1 MAKAGQAPAEENHR
15 VSLVTGRLRAGM
27 IIVLLLLTMLG
38 VRLFQVQAVDPEG
51 MADAAVANRLVT
63 VGVPALRG
71 GILDNEGNYLAR
83 SVERFDIVVDQR
95 LSAAYEEEEYQ
106 RRNAEGDL
114 ETVTFDAAMEELSV
128 ILDQDPQTLRR
139 SILGE
144 KGFNFVAK
152 TVTPEIRDKVL
163 AVKFPGVYA
172 DRTTLRTYPS
182 GPVAGSIVGFLGTEG
197 AQEGLELTQDSILAG
212 EAGSKTY
219 EIGGDGIRIPYATNE
234 DVPVQDGD
242 SIRLT
247 IDQDLQWFAQQTIAS
262 QVREYNADWGN
273 VVVVEVETGNVLA
286 MAESTTVDPNNPGAT
301 EAESR
306 KARSV
311 TDSFEPGSTTKVIT
325 MAAAIEEGIIT
336 PTSQFQIDNTYS
348 IDGQT
353 FKDAFEHGT
362 VRMTAS
368 GVLAKSMNTGTV
380 MVGQQL
386 SPQQRYDWLRKF
398 GIGTELGT
406 GLNGETSGLLAP
418 PENWDTRQQYTVLF
432 GQGLTQTA
440 LHTAMVYQTIANDGV
455 RLAPRLVD
463 ARIDAEGT
471 EHPTERKPGTRVVS
485 EETALEVQ
493 HMLETTTVEGSG
505 ASGAL
510 EKYRVGSKTGTAE
523 APSPS
528 GGYDGYTVSYAGI
541 APMDD
546 PKYVAVVTIQRPKGD
561 LYYIEP
567 GKTFQKVMEQVLTTN
582 NVAPSEGE
590 PVTYPIEY

>member
-1 MAKAGQAPAEENHR
+1 VFL
-15 VSLVTGRLRAGM
+15 VSGRLRAGLV
-27 IIVLLLLTMLG
+27 IALVLLTVLG
-38 VRLFQVQAVDPEG
+38 VRLFQVQGLDPEG
-51 MADAAVANRLVT
+51 KAEAAVANRLVT
-63 VGVPALRG
+63 TTVPALRG
-71 GILDNEGNYLAR
+71 GILDANGNYLAR

-95 LSAAYEEEEYQ
+95 LSQGKDEYP
-106 RRNAEGDL
+106 RRTPEGEWED
-114 ETVTFDAAMEELSV
+114 VTFDQAFDELSA
-128 ILDQDPQTLRR
+128 ILGQDADTLRR

-182 GPVAGSIVGFLGTEG
+182 GAVAGSIVGFLGTEG

-234 DVPVQDGD
+234 DVPVKDGD
-242 SIRLT
+242 SIKLT
-247 IDQDLQWFAQQTIAS
+247 IDQDLQWFAQDAIAAQT
-262 QVREYNADWGN
+262 REYNAEWGN
-273 VVVVEVETGNVLA
+273 VVVVEVATGNILA

-301 EAESR
+301 EADSR

-325 MAAAIEEGIIT
+325 MAAAIEEGLIT
-336 PTSQFQIDNTYS
+336 PTSPFLINSNYTV
-348 IDGQT
+348 DGQT
-353 FKDAFEHGT
+353 FKDAYEHGT
-362 VRMTAS
+362 LQMTAS
-368 GVLAKSMNTGTV
+368 GILANSLNTGTV
-380 MVGQQL
+380 MVGEQL
-386 SPQQRYDWLRKF
+386 TPQERYDWMRKF

-406 GLNGETSGLLAP
+406 GLNGETSGLLAQ
-418 PENWDTRQQYTVLF
+418 PEQWDSRQQYTVLF

-463 ARIDAEGT
+463 STIDADGE
-471 EHPTERKPGTRVVS
+471 EHTIDSGEGTRVVS
-485 EETALEVQ
+485 KKTAEEVQ
-493 HMLETTTVEGSG
+493 RMLETVTVEGSG
-505 ASGAL
+505 SSGAL
-510 EKYRVGSKTGTAE
+510 EKYRVGAKTGTAE
-523 APSPS
+523 APSPN
-528 GGYDGYTVSYAGI
+528 GGYDGVTVSYAGI

-561 LYYIEP
+561 LYYVEP
-567 GKTFQKVMEQVLTTN
+567 GKTFQKVMEQVLTTH
-582 NVAPSEGE
+582 NVAPSTGE
-590 PVTYPIEY
+590 PDIYPIEY

>member
-1 MAKAGQAPAEENHR
+1 MAKAGQAPAQENHR
-15 VSLVTGRLRAGM
+15 VSLVTGRLRTGL
-27 IIVLLLLTMLG
+27 IIVLVLLTVLG
-38 VRLFQVQAVDPEG
+38 VRLFQVQGVDPEG

-63 VGVPALRG
+63 VNVPALRG
-71 GILDNEGNYLAR
+71 GILDSEGNYLAR

-95 LSAAYEEEEYQ
+95 LSAAYDEEEYE
-106 RRNAEGDL
+106 RRNSEGDK
-114 ETVTFDAAMEELSV
+114 ETVTFDDAFEELAG
-128 ILDQDPQTLRR
+128 ILGQDAATLRR
-139 SILGE
+139 SILGD

-212 EAGSKTY
+212 EPGSKTY

-262 QVREYNADWGN
+262 QVRDYNADWGN

-325 MAAAIEEGIIT
+325 MAAAIEEGIIS
-336 PTSQFQIDNTYS
+336 PTSQFQIDNTYT

-353 FKDAFEHGT
+353 FKDAFDHGT
-362 VRMTAS
+362 VRMTAA

-386 SPQQRYDWLRKF
+386 TPQQRYDWLRKF

-406 GLNGETSGLLAP
+406 GLNGETSGLLVAP
-418 PENWDTRQQYTVLF
+418 ETWDTRQQYTVLF

-455 RLAPRLVD
+455 RLSPRLVD
-463 ARIDAEGT
+463 ARIDAEGV
-471 EHPTERKPGTRVVS
+471 EHPTERKKGTRVVS
-485 EETALEVQ
+485 EKTAVEVQ

-546 PKYVAVVTIQRPKGD
+546 PKYVTVVTLQRPKGD

-582 NVAPSEGE
+582 NVAPSEGK

>member
-1 MAKAGQAPAEENHR
+1 MFL
-15 VSLVTGRLRAGM
+15 VSGRLRAGLV
-27 IIVLLLLTMLG
+27 IALVLLTLLG
-38 VRLFQVQAVDPEG
+38 VRLFQVQGLDPEG
-51 MADAAVANRLVT
+51 KAEAAVANRLVT
-63 VGVPALRG
+63 TSVPALRG
-71 GILDNEGNYLAR
+71 GILDANGNYLAR

-95 LSAAYEEEEYQ
+95 LSQDKDEYP
-106 RRNAEGDL
+106 RRTPEGEWED
-114 ETVTFDAAMEELSV
+114 VTFDQAFDELSA
-128 ILDQDPQTLRR
+128 ILGQDADTLRR

-182 GPVAGSIVGFLGTEG
+182 GAVAGSIVGFLGTEG

-234 DVPVQDGD
+234 DVPVKDGD
-242 SIRLT
+242 SIKLT
-247 IDQDLQWFAQQTIAS
+247 IDQDLQWFAQDAIAAQT
-262 QVREYNADWGN
+262 REYNAEWGN
-273 VVVVEVETGNVLA
+273 VVVVEVATGNILA

-301 EAESR
+301 EADSR

-325 MAAAIEEGIIT
+325 MAAAIEEGLIT
-336 PTSQFQIDNTYS
+336 PTSPFLINSNYTV
-348 IDGQT
+348 DGQT
-353 FKDAFEHGT
+353 FKDAYEHGT
-362 VRMTAS
+362 LQMTAS
-368 GVLAKSMNTGTV
+368 GILANSLNTGTV
-380 MVGQQL
+380 MVGEQL
-386 SPQQRYDWLRKF
+386 TPQERYDWMRKF

-406 GLNGETSGLLAP
+406 GLNGETSGLLAK
-418 PENWDTRQQYTVLF
+418 PELWDSRQQYTVLF

-463 ARIDAEGT
+463 STIDADGG
-471 EHPTERKPGTRVVS
+471 EHTIDSGDGTRVVS
-485 EETALEVQ
+485 KKTAEEVQ
-493 HMLETTTVEGSG
+493 RMLETVTVEGSG
-505 ASGAL
+505 SSGAL
-510 EKYRVGSKTGTAE
+510 EKYRVGAKTGTAE
-523 APSPS
+523 APSPN
-528 GGYDGYTVSYAGI
+528 GGYDGVTVSYAGI

-561 LYYIEP
+561 LYYVEP
-567 GKTFQKVMEQVLTTN
+567 GKTFQKVMEQVLTTH
-582 NVAPSEGE
+582 NVAPSTGE
-590 PVTYPIEY
+590 PDIYPIEY

>member
-1 MAKAGQAPAEENHR
+1 MFL
-15 VSLVTGRLRAGM
+15 VSGRLRAGLV
-27 IIVLLLLTMLG
+27 IALVLLTVLG
-38 VRLFQVQAVDPEG
+38 VRLFQVQGLDPEG
-51 MADAAVANRLVT
+51 KAEAAVANRLVT
-63 VGVPALRG
+63 TTVPALRG
-71 GILDNEGNYLAR
+71 GILDANGNYLAR

-95 LSAAYEEEEYQ
+95 LSQGKDEYP
-106 RRNAEGDL
+106 RRTPEGEWED
-114 ETVTFDAAMEELSV
+114 VTFDQAFDELSA
-128 ILDQDPQTLRR
+128 ILGQDADTLRR

-182 GPVAGSIVGFLGTEG
+182 GAVAGSIVGFLGTEG

-234 DVPVQDGD
+234 DVPVKDGD
-242 SIRLT
+242 SIKLT
-247 IDQDLQWFAQQTIAS
+247 IDQDLQWFAQDAIAAQT
-262 QVREYNADWGN
+262 REYNAEWGN
-273 VVVVEVETGNVLA
+273 VVVVEVATGNILA

-301 EAESR
+301 EADSR

-325 MAAAIEEGIIT
+325 MAAAIEEGLIT
-336 PTSQFQIDNTYS
+336 PTSPFLINSNYTV
-348 IDGQT
+348 DGQT
-353 FKDAFEHGT
+353 FKDAYEHGT
-362 VRMTAS
+362 LQMTAS
-368 GVLAKSMNTGTV
+368 GILANSLNTGTV
-380 MVGQQL
+380 MVGEQL
-386 SPQQRYDWLRKF
+386 TPQERYDWMRKF

-406 GLNGETSGLLAP
+406 GLNGETSGLLAQ
-418 PENWDTRQQYTVLF
+418 PEQWDSRQQYTVLF

-463 ARIDAEGT
+463 STIDADGE
-471 EHPTERKPGTRVVS
+471 EHTIDSGEGTRVVS
-485 EETALEVQ
+485 KKTAEEVQ
-493 HMLETTTVEGSG
+493 RMLETVTVEGSG
-505 ASGAL
+505 SSGAL
-510 EKYRVGSKTGTAE
+510 EKYRVGAKTGTAE
-523 APSPS
+523 APSPN
-528 GGYDGYTVSYAGI
+528 GGYDGVTVSYAGI

-561 LYYIEP
+561 LYYVEP
-567 GKTFQKVMEQVLTTN
+567 GKTFQKVMEQVLTTH
-582 NVAPSEGE
+582 NVAPSTGE
-590 PVTYPIEY
+590 PDIYPIEY

>member
-1 MAKAGQAPAEENHR
+1 MAKAKTPAPEDHR
-15 VSLVTGRLRAGM
+15 VSLVSRRLRAGM
-27 IIVLLLLTMLG
+27 IIALSLLLVLG
-38 VRLFQVQAVDPEG
+38 VRLFQVQAVDPGG

-71 GILDNEGNYLAR
+71 GILDANGNYLAR

-95 LSAAYEEEEYQ
+95 LSLAYDEEEYQ
-106 RRNAEGDL
+106 RRTPEGEWED
-114 ETVTFDAAMEELSV
+114 VTFDEAFRELSA
-128 ILDQDPQTLRR
+128 ILGQDAATLRG

-152 TVTPEIRDKVL
+152 TVTPEVRDKVL

-182 GPVAGSIVGFLGTEG
+182 GAVAGSIVGFLGTEG
-197 AQEGLELTQDSILAG
+197 PQEGLELTQDEILAG
-212 EAGSKTY
+212 KAGSKTY
-219 EIGGDGIRIPYATNE
+219 EIGGDGIRIPYATHE
-234 DVPVQDGD
+234 DEPVQDGE
-242 SIRLT
+242 SIKLT
-247 IDQDLQWFAQQTIAS
+247 IDQDLQWFSQQAIAA
-262 QVREYNADWGN
+262 QVRDYNADWGN
-273 VVVVEVETGNVLA
+273 VVVVEVETGNVIA

-311 TDSFEPGSTTKVIT
+311 TDFFEPGSTTKVIT
-325 MAAAIEEGIIT
+325 MAAAIEEGLIT
-336 PTSQFQIDNTYS
+336 PTSQFRIDSTYT

-353 FKDAFEHGT
+353 FKDAFDHGT
-362 VRMTAS
+362 LQMTAA

-386 SPQQRYDWLRKF
+386 TPQQRYDWLRKF
-398 GIGTELGT
+398 GIGTALNT
-406 GLNGETSGLLAP
+406 GLNGETPGLLP
-418 PENWDTRQQYTVLF
+418 EPENWDTRQQYTVLF

-455 RLAPRLVD
+455 RLPPRLVD
-463 ARIDAEGT
+463 SRIDADGV
-471 EHPTERKPGTRVVS
+471 EHPVERGTGTRVVS
-485 EETALEVQ
+485 KKTAAEVQ
-493 HMLETTTVEGSG
+493 RMLETVTVEGSG

-510 EKYRVGSKTGTAE
+510 EKYRVGAKTGTAE
-523 APSPS
+523 APGPN

-546 PKYVAVVTIQRPKGD
+546 PKYVAVVTLQRPKGD
-561 LYYIEP
+561 LFYIEP

-582 NVAPSEGE
+582 NVAPSTGE
-590 PVTYPIEY
+590 PDIYPIEY

>member
-1 MAKAGQAPAEENHR
+1 MARAGQTPAPEDHR
-15 VSLVTGRLRAGM
+15 VFLVSGRLRAGLV
-27 IIVLLLLTMLG
+27 IALVLLTLLG
-38 VRLFQVQAVDPEG
+38 VRLFQVQGLDPEG
-51 MADAAVANRLVT
+51 KAEAAVANRLVT
-63 VGVPALRG
+63 TTVPALRG
-71 GILDNEGNYLAR
+71 GILDANGNYLAR

-95 LSAAYEEEEYQ
+95 LSQDKDEYP
-106 RRNAEGDL
+106 RRTPEGEWED
-114 ETVTFDAAMEELSV
+114 VTFDQAFDELSA
-128 ILDQDPQTLRR
+128 ILGQDADTLRR

-182 GPVAGSIVGFLGTEG
+182 GAVAGSIVGFLGTEG

-234 DVPVQDGD
+234 DVPVKDGD
-242 SIRLT
+242 SIKLT
-247 IDQDLQWFAQQTIAS
+247 IDQDLQWFAQDAIAAQT
-262 QVREYNADWGN
+262 REYNAEWGN
-273 VVVVEVETGNVLA
+273 VVVVEVATGNILA

-301 EAESR
+301 EADSR

-325 MAAAIEEGIIT
+325 MAAAIEEGLIT
-336 PTSQFQIDNTYS
+336 PTSPFLINSNYTV
-348 IDGQT
+348 DGQT
-353 FKDAFEHGT
+353 FKDAYEHGT
-362 VRMTAS
+362 LQMTAS
-368 GVLAKSMNTGTV
+368 GILANSLNTGTV
-380 MVGQQL
+380 MVGEQL
-386 SPQQRYDWLRKF
+386 TPQERYDWMRKF

-406 GLNGETSGLLAP
+406 GLNGETSGLLAK
-418 PENWDTRQQYTVLF
+418 PELWDSRQQYTVLF

-463 ARIDAEGT
+463 STIDADGG
-471 EHPTERKPGTRVVS
+471 EHTIDSGEGTRVVS
-485 EETALEVQ
+485 KKTAEEVQ
-493 HMLETTTVEGSG
+493 RMLETVTVEGSG
-505 ASGAL
+505 SSGAL
-510 EKYRVGSKTGTAE
+510 EKYRVGAKTGTAE
-523 APSPS
+523 APSPN
-528 GGYDGYTVSYAGI
+528 GGYDGVTVSYAGI

-561 LYYIEP
+561 LYYVEP
-567 GKTFQKVMEQVLTTN
+567 GKTFQKVMEQVLTTH
-582 NVAPSEGE
+582 NVAPSTGE
-590 PVTYPIEY
+590 PDIYPIEY

>member
-1 MAKAGQAPAEENHR
+1 MFL
-15 VSLVTGRLRAGM
+15 VSGRLRAGLV
-27 IIVLLLLTMLG
+27 IALVLLTVLG
-38 VRLFQVQAVDPEG
+38 VRLFQVQGLDPEG
-51 MADAAVANRLVT
+51 KAEAAVANRLVT
-63 VGVPALRG
+63 TTVPALRG
-71 GILDNEGNYLAR
+71 GILDANGNYLAR

-95 LSAAYEEEEYQ
+95 LSQDVTEFD
-106 RRNAEGDL
+106 RRNAEGIK
-114 ETVTFDAAMEELSV
+114 ETVTFDQAFEELSA
-128 ILDQDPQTLRR
+128 ILGQDAATLRR

-182 GPVAGSIVGFLGTEG
+182 GAVAGSIVGFLGTEG

-234 DVPVQDGD
+234 DVPVKDGD
-242 SIRLT
+242 SIKLT
-247 IDQDLQWFAQQTIAS
+247 IDQDLQWFSQDAIAAQT
-262 QVREYNADWGN
+262 REYNAEWGN
-273 VVVVEVETGNVLA
+273 VVVVEVATGNILA

-325 MAAAIEEGIIT
+325 MAAAIEEGLIT
-336 PTSQFQIDNTYS
+336 PTSPFLINSNYTV
-348 IDGQT
+348 DGQT
-353 FKDAFEHGT
+353 FKDAYEHGT
-362 VRMTAS
+362 LQMTAS
-368 GVLAKSMNTGTV
+368 GILANSLNTGTV
-380 MVGQQL
+380 MVGEQL
-386 SPQQRYDWLRKF
+386 TPQERYDWMRKF

-406 GLNGETSGLLAP
+406 GLNGETSGLLAT
-418 PENWDTRQQYTVLF
+418 PEQWDSRQQYTVLF

-463 ARIDAEGT
+463 STIDADGE
-471 EHPTERKPGTRVVS
+471 EHTIDSGEATRVVS
-485 EETALEVQ
+485 KKTAEEVQ
-493 HMLETTTVEGSG
+493 RMLETVTVEGSG

-510 EKYRVGSKTGTAE
+510 EKYRVGAKTGTAE
-523 APSPS
+523 APSPN
-528 GGYDGYTVSYAGI
+528 GGYDGVTVSYAGI

-546 PKYVAVVTIQRPKGD
+546 PKYVVVVTIQRPKGD
-561 LYYIEP
+561 LYYVEP
-567 GKTFQKVMEQVLTTN
+567 GKTFQKVMEQVLTTH
-582 NVAPSEGE
+582 NVPPSTGE
-590 PVTYPIEY
+590 PNIYPIEY